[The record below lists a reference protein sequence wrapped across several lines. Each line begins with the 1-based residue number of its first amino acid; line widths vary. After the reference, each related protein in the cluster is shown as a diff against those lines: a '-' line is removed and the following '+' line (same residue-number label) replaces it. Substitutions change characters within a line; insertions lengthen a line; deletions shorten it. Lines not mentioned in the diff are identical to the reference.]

1 VTDLIGRAMGR
12 LASATMLKPAIRL
25 DQGPMCSFTFDDC
38 PRSALDNAGAAL
50 ESHGLS
56 GTFFVGAG
64 VSGEDVDPLD
74 PLMVGDDFVRAR
86 AAGHEIGCHT
96 FSHPHMP
103 LLKRSEMESE
113 FQRNW
118 DEVRKADPD
127 LQMTSFAYP
136 FGEVSFSAKRAAS
149 AWFSVARGV
158 RPGLNRRIV
167 DLSEL
172 RSYSL
177 CDQTFDQAELGT
189 LVREAARKRAWLVF
203 TCHDVREDPSEWGC
217 TPEQFEFVLNEVL
230 RSGVPVLTL
239 KAALGR
245 MTHRSGIV

>member
-1 VTDLIGRAMGR
+1 MGR

-25 DQGPMCSFTFDDC
+25 DQGPICSFTFDDC

-50 ESHGLS
+50 EHHGLS

-64 VSGEDVDPLD
+64 ANDENRTPVD
-74 PLMVGDDFVRAR
+74 PLMVGDDFLRAR

-96 FSHPHMP
+96 FSHPHMRV
-103 LLKRSEMESE
+103 LKRSQMESE
-113 FQRNW
+113 FQRNS

-136 FGEVSFSAKRAAS
+136 YGEVSFSAKRAAA

-177 CDQTFDQAELGT
+177 CNLTFDQGRLGT
-189 LVREAARKRAWLVF
+189 LVQEAARKRAWLVF
-203 TCHDVREDPSEWGC
+203 TCHDVRESPSEWGC
-217 TPEQFEFVLNEVL
+217 TPGQFEFVLNEVL
-230 RSGVPVLTL
+230 RSGIPVLTL
-239 KAALGR
+239 KAALER